1 MVSKVCVCAI
11 CSLLDEGCLN
21 QFWPFDVLLLIILS
35 FIIIIIYIFLYG
47 ICIYQHS
54 MYSLHKIECMI
65 YLKKSKTPKVLE
77 NSKLDIYKCPIL
89 KFPEGL

>member
-47 ICIYQHS
+47 I
-54 MYSLHKIECMI
+54 
-65 YLKKSKTPKVLE
+65 
-77 NSKLDIYKCPIL
+77 
-89 KFPEGL
+89 